1 MVQCLARARVHVYRL
16 GLAGVTAAAVTFGA
30 PAIGQAA
37 TIPGLGGLSAT
48 GVSGTTTTLENL
60 IAAEGQEMLAIEQ
73 AASAAIAAMG
83 DAAKISAQ

>member
-1 MVQCLARARVHVYRL
+1 VCGFALGGVLAS
-16 GLAGVTAAAVTFGA
+16 AVTFGA

-60 IAAEGQEMLAIEQ
+60 IAAEGQELLAIEQ